1 MNREGSNLSW
11 KLEQDIFPHEDNE
24 PISTSPLLSW
34 GRRQSKERSITLSC
48 HLYNGLSGDPPK
60 SCKGLESTPVG
71 VFEHKLDQRTWWL
84 QASPVKLPPIS
95 IQNSKKSTTML
106 YNFQPLTY
114 KSYIQELECSDLCGN
129 TRS

>member
-1 MNREGSNLSW
+1 MKIMNQSPHHHYWVEGG
-11 KLEQDIFPHEDNE
+11 K
-24 PISTSPLLSW
+24 
-34 GRRQSKERSITLSC
+34 RSKERSITLSC
-48 HLYNGLSGDPPK
+48 HLYNGFSRDPPK
-60 SCKGLESTPVG
+60 FCRGLESIPVG

-95 IQNSKKSTTML
+95 MQNSKKSTTML

-114 KSYIQELECSDLCGN
+114 KSYIQELECSDFCGN